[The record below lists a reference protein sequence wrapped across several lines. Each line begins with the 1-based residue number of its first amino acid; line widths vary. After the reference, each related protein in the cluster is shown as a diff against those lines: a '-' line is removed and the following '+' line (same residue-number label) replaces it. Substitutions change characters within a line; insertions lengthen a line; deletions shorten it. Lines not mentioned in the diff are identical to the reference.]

1 MSTKTKQKESTMS
14 IQNRQFVQRIQ
25 GLPSAANTNI
35 TSNNYSYLS
44 EAPGGSGGGGSGG
57 TGGTESGRQAIKK
70 VMENFGTPGPDGDY
84 NGDGVVDVND
94 ILWVLEHWDDFNNP
108 VPAGEPE
115 SAGGKP
121 SFASIQNRM
130 PGKPSIGMPES
141 TQRPTGAQL
150 TEAIKVITYY
160 LNEMGA
166 GGGMASAPTGANPAS
181 AKGVGNPNPINPQDV
196 VPEDVPP
203 YNDGVNPFEEGTPE
217 WQNWQD
223 YYHGSDKP
231 WTPLPTVRD
240 D

>member
-25 GLPSAANTNI
+25 GLPSVANTNI

-57 TGGTESGRQAIKK
+57 TGGENESGRDAITK
-70 VMENFGTPGPDGDY
+70 VMDNFCWDICPPTNCGWECGDY
-84 NGDGVVDVND
+84 NNDGVVNVDDV
-94 ILWVLEHWDDFNNP
+94 LWVLEHWDDFNNP

-141 TQRPTGAQL
+141 TQRPTDNQL
-150 TEAIKVITYY
+150 TEAMMV
-160 LNEMGA
+160 LNEKNGDED
-166 GGGMASAPTGANPAS
+166 GKLTLPVNTDPEHPSW
-181 AKGVGNPNPINPQDV
+181 NPNSE
-196 VPEDVPP
+196 EDP
-203 YNDGVNPFEEGTPE
+203 N
-217 WQNWQD
+217 
-223 YYHGSDKP
+223 
-231 WTPLPTVRD
+231 WTPAQKRRHRYAKKLQDIPLSYPTSPRPVTMPD
-240 D
+240 WYKSP